1 MDNLFSEREKRNT
14 TQKQKREKTQLK
26 KRRERKLNH
35 KKNDNIL
42 HDCTSPSKT
51 EVMLTLSLVR
61 RVFKERMR

>member
-1 MDNLFSEREKRNT
+1 VREKR
-14 TQKQKREKTQLK
+14 ETQLK
-26 KRRERKLNH
+26 KRRERKHNSKRRERKLNH